1 VKRNSSQEIFI
12 IAVFT
17 LTVVSLWVYLSINKA
32 LHKEDQPVLSP
43 QQTKVLNPTLDEEVF
58 QELQKRK
65 S

>member
-1 VKRNSSQEIFI
+1 MKRNSSQEIFI

-17 LTVVSLWVYLSINKA
+17 LTIVSLWVYFSINKA
-32 LHKEDQPVLSP
+32 LRKEDQPVLSP
-43 QQTKVLNPTLDEEVF
+43 QQTKVLNPTLDEDVF